1 MDTDKASET
10 TSLKGNSLSSSEKKV
25 IDPFKG
31 IKKKKNEFKTKKD
44 AAGAVI
50 LQNLDN
56 SDRLE
61 CAGYCFAATVLIILG
76 ISIYGI
82 YYYYSSVSEARNI
95 IDSHKVIITEK
106 WLDYSTGIQVN
117 CTSQHTCDNWN
128 CSYVHEN
135 FKKNPDECDYKDH
148 KDIINIILITIGILA
163 ICQKICG

>member
-1 MDTDKASET
+1 MDTEKASET
-10 TSLKGNSLSSSEKKV
+10 ASLKGNSPSSSEKV
-25 IDPFKG
+25 FDPFKG
-31 IKKKKNEFKTKKD
+31 IKKKKNQFKKKKD
-44 AAGAVI
+44 AASAVV
-50 LQNLDN
+50 LQDLDK
-56 SDRLE
+56 SGRLE
-61 CAGYCFAATVLIILG
+61 CAAAIVLIIVGL
-76 ISIYGI
+76 SIYGI

-95 IDSHKVIITEK
+95 IDSDKVIITEK

-148 KDIINIILITIGILA
+148 KDIINLLLILLVILA